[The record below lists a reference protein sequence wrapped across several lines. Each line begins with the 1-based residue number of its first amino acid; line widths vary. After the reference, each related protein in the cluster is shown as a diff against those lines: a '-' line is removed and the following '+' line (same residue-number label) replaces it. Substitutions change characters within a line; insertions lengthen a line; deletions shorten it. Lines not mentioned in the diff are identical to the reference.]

1 MTKMSGA
8 TNFKLSAVL
17 RGHKSDVRAVLLP
30 DPSFAVTAS
39 RDGSTRVW
47 KRTSTSPPSY
57 EDTESSHGAQFKTC
71 LAYIPPSKQY
81 EDGLVL
87 SSGQDALIEARQPSS
102 TTGMNADAF
111 MVGHSNQVCSIDVC
125 ATANY
130 FVSGSWDAT
139 AKVWEIGK
147 WEVAFD
153 LPGHTATVW
162 AVLAFSRDTIVTGCA
177 DRAIRVFDLR
187 GKMLNSWDGQDI
199 VRALAKLPKGHDT
212 GAEIAAATNDGI
224 VRLWTLK
231 GELIASLIGHE
242 SFIYSLAVLPSGQI
256 VSAGEDRSVRI
267 WEGQNCVQVITLPAI
282 SIWSV
287 STSSNGDIIVGSS
300 DKMARIFTRDQD
312 RVADAETLAAFE
324 ESVQASSIP
333 QQTVGQINMTD
344 LPGPDFLKRKVG
356 SKEGQNQIIKEED
369 GSACLYQWSMSQ
381 QQWIKIGQVVDS
393 AASSGKTAYNGK
405 EYDYVFDIDIED
417 GKPPLKLPYN
427 VTQNPYD
434 AATKFLQDHELP
446 MSYLEETANFIIK
459 NTQGATLGQSA
470 PVGADPWGT
479 ENRYRPGDASS
490 SYQPPP
496 PQSAPVRRTLPQKEY
511 LPVVIGKPSA
521 AMGQITKKN
530 TEYAGSD
537 MSLQPGEFQAL
548 TDVALQLEKYNFSNP
563 PSLPSSPSLQSSIP
577 ALLKIATQWQPPA
590 NRLAGLDLL
599 RFIAAAAK
607 EFPAEEVDGFDA
619 VAGILGSGIFDDSF
633 VRTNN
638 KLGMIAM
645 RFFSNLLYGSPAGR
659 GLVKE
664 NVDNIIES
672 LKPLTQF
679 ASSDVSVAIALTT
692 LYLNIA
698 VLITTPTTPGD
709 ADNNA
714 NHALDL
720 LGELSKLLSSF
731 PAVNHSAFSSN
742 PASQSTEPAYRSLV
756 ALGTILVGIPRAEV
770 KSAAKEIFDVPVAL
784 RKLKEGK
791 YLDEPR
797 FKSVVGEI
805 ESVLR

>member
-1 MTKMSGA
+1 MSG
-8 TNFKLSAVL
+8 TTTEFKLSAVL
-17 RGHKSDVRAVLLP
+17 QGHKSDVRAVLLP

-47 KRTSTSPPSY
+47 KRTSTSPPTF

-71 LAYIPPSKQY
+71 LAYIPPSKEY
-81 EDGLVL
+81 EDGLIL

-102 TTGMNADAF
+102 TTDINADAF

-125 ATANY
+125 AIANY

-139 AKVWEIGK
+139 AKVWEIGR
-147 WEVAFD
+147 WEVAYE
-153 LPGHTATVW
+153 LTGHTATVW

-177 DRAIRVFDLR
+177 DRAIRVFDVR
-187 GKMLNSWDGQDI
+187 GKMVNSWDGQDI
-199 VRALAKLPKGHDT
+199 VRALAKLPRGHYT

-224 VRLWTLK
+224 IRLWNLT

-256 VSAGEDRSVRI
+256 VSSGEDRSVRI
-267 WEGQNCVQVITLPAI
+267 WEGENCIQVITLPAI
-282 SIWSV
+282 SVWTV
-287 STSSNGDIIVGSS
+287 STCSNGDIIVGSS
-300 DKMARIFTRDQD
+300 DHVARIFTRSQE
-312 RVADAETLAAFE
+312 RVANAETLAAFE
-324 ESVQASSIP
+324 ESLQASSIP

-344 LPGPDFLKRKVG
+344 LPGPDFLKRKSG
-356 SKEGQNQIIKEED
+356 TKEGQNQIIKEDD

-381 QQWIKIGQVVDS
+381 QQWLKIGQVVDS

-427 VTQNPYD
+427 VTQNPYE

-446 MSYLEETANFIIK
+446 LSYLEETANFIIK

-470 PVGADPWGT
+470 PAGADPWGT
-479 ENRYRPGDASS
+479 EKRYRPGDAPSS

-496 PQSAPVRRTLPQKEY
+496 AAPVKRTLPQKEY

-521 AMGQITKKN
+521 AMAQINKKN
-530 TEYAGSD
+530 TEYAGNE
-537 MSLQPGEFQAL
+537 MSLQPEEVHAL
-548 TDVALQLEKYNFSNP
+548 TDVAQQLEKYNFSSP
-563 PSLPSSPSLQSSIP
+563 PSLPSSPSLRSSIP
-577 ALLKIATQWQPPA
+577 ALMKIATQWQPPA

-607 EFPAEEVDGFDA
+607 DFPAEEVEVVDA

-638 KLGMIAM
+638 KLAMIAM
-645 RFFSNLLYGSPAGR
+645 RFFSNLLYGSPGGR
-659 GLVKE
+659 EIVKE

-672 LKPLTQF
+672 LKPLTRF

-698 VLITTPTTPGD
+698 VLTTSSTAPGD
-709 ADNNA
+709 ADKNA
-714 NHALDL
+714 NYALDL
-720 LGELSKLLSSF
+720 LGELSKLLLSF
-731 PAVNHSAFSSN
+731 PAVNHSSSSSN

-756 ALGTILVGIPRAEV
+756 ALGTILVGFSRGEL
-770 KSAAKEIFDVPVAL
+770 KSAAKEVFDVPVVL
-784 RKLKEGK
+784 RKLKEGR
-791 YLDEPR
+791 YLEEPR
-797 FKSVVGEI
+797 FRAVVGEI
-805 ESVLR
+805 ESALR

>member
-1 MTKMSGA
+1 MSGG
-8 TNFKLSAVL
+8 TTDFKLSAVL
-17 RGHKSDVRAVLLP
+17 SGHKSDVRAVLLP

-47 KRTSTSPPSY
+47 KRTSTSPPIY
-57 EDTESSHGAQFKTC
+57 DDTESSHGAQFKTC
-71 LAYIPPSKQY
+71 LAYIPPSKEY

-87 SSGQDALIEARQPSS
+87 SSGQDALIEARQPS
-102 TTGMNADAF
+102 TTTDMNADAF

-125 ATANY
+125 APANY

-139 AKVWEIGK
+139 AKVWEIGR
-147 WEVAFD
+147 WEVAYD
-153 LPGHTATVW
+153 LAGHTATVW
-162 AVLAFSRDTIVTGCA
+162 AVLAFSRDIIVTGCA
-177 DRAIRVFDLR
+177 DRAIRVFDIG
-187 GKMLNSWDGQDI
+187 GKMVNSWDGQDI
-199 VRALAKLPKGHDT
+199 VRALAKLPEGHYT

-224 VRLWTLK
+224 IRLWTLK
-231 GELIASLIGHE
+231 GELIASLVGHE
-242 SFIYSLAVLPSGQI
+242 SFIYSLAVLPSGHI
-256 VSAGEDRSVRI
+256 VSAGEDRSVRV
-267 WEGQNCVQVITLPAI
+267 WEGQNCIQVITLPAI

-287 STSSNGDIIVGSS
+287 SASPNGDIIVGSS
-300 DKMARIFTRDQD
+300 DKIARIFTRDPD

-356 SKEGQNQIIKEED
+356 TKEGQNQIIKEDD

-393 AASSGKTAYNGK
+393 AASSGKKAYNGK

-417 GKPPLKLPYN
+417 GKPPLKLPFN

-459 NTQGATLGQSA
+459 NTQGATLGQST

-479 ENRYRPGDASS
+479 ESRYRPGDAPTS

-496 PQSAPVRRTLPQKEY
+496 PPSAPVKRTLPQKEY
-511 LPVVIGKPSA
+511 LAVVIGKPSA

-530 TEYAGSD
+530 TEYAGSE
-537 MSLQPGEFQAL
+537 MSLQPGELQAL
-548 TDVALQLEKYNFSNP
+548 TNVAQQLEQYNFSAR
-563 PSLPSSPSLQSSIP
+563 PSLPSSPSLNSSIP
-577 ALLKIATQWQPPA
+577 PLLKIVTQWQPPA

-607 EFPAEEVDGFDA
+607 EFPIEDVDGFDV

-638 KLGMIAM
+638 KLAMIAM

-659 GLVKE
+659 ELVKD

-672 LKPLTQF
+672 LKPLSSF

-692 LYLNIA
+692 LYVNIA
-698 VLITTPTTPGD
+698 VLITSSTTPSD
-709 ADNNA
+709 ADDNA

-731 PAVNHSAFSSN
+731 PTVNHSATSSN
-742 PASQSTEPAYRSLV
+742 PASQSTEPAYRCLV
-756 ALGTILVGIPRAEV
+756 ALGTILVGLPRAEV
-770 KSAAKEIFDVPVAL
+770 KSAAKDVFDVPLAL
-784 RKLKEGK
+784 RKLKEGM

-797 FKSVVGEI
+797 FKNVVGEI
-805 ESVLR
+805 ESALR

>member
-1 MTKMSGA
+1 MSGA
-8 TNFKLSAVL
+8 TRDFKLGAVL
-17 RGHKSDVRAVLLP
+17 QGHKSDVRAVLLP

-47 KRTSTSPPSY
+47 KRTSTSPPTY
-57 EDTESSHGAQFKTC
+57 DDTESSHGAQFKTC
-71 LAYIPPSKQY
+71 LAYIPPSKEY
-81 EDGLVL
+81 EDGLIL

-102 TTGMNADAF
+102 TADMNADAF

-125 ATANY
+125 AIANY

-139 AKVWEIGK
+139 AKVWEIGR
-147 WEVAFD
+147 WEVAYD
-153 LPGHTATVW
+153 LTGHTATVW

-177 DRAIRVFDLR
+177 DRAIRVFDVR
-187 GKMLNSWDGQDI
+187 GKMVNSWDGQDI
-199 VRALAKLPKGHDT
+199 VRALAKLPKGHYT

-224 VRLWTLK
+224 IRLWTLK
-231 GELIASLIGHE
+231 GELIASLIGHD

-256 VSAGEDRSVRI
+256 ASAGEDRSVRI
-267 WEGQNCVQVITLPAI
+267 WEGQNCIQVITLPAI
-282 SIWSV
+282 SIWTV
-287 STSSNGDIIVGSS
+287 SSCSNGDIIVGSS
-300 DKMARIFTRDQD
+300 DHVARIFTRSQE
-312 RVADAETLAAFE
+312 RVANAETLAAFE
-324 ESVQASSIP
+324 ESLQASSIP

-344 LPGPDFLKRKVG
+344 LPGPDFLQRKSG
-356 SKEGQNQIIKEED
+356 TKEGQNQIIKEDD

-381 QQWIKIGQVVDS
+381 QQWLKIGQVVDS

-417 GKPPLKLPYN
+417 GKPSLKLPYN
-427 VTQNPYD
+427 VTQNPYE

-446 MSYLEETANFIIK
+446 LSYLEETANFIIK

-470 PVGADPWGT
+470 PAGADPWGT
-479 ENRYRPGDASS
+479 EKRYRPGDAPSS

-496 PQSAPVRRTLPQKEY
+496 AAPVKRTLPQKEY

-521 AMGQITKKN
+521 AMAQINKKN
-530 TEYAGSD
+530 TEYAGHE
-537 MSLQPGEFQAL
+537 MSLQPEEVQAL
-548 TDVALQLEKYNFSNP
+548 TDVAQQLAKYNFSSP
-563 PSLPSSPSLQSSIP
+563 PSLPGSPSLRSSIP
-577 ALLKIATQWQPPA
+577 ALMKIATQWQPPA

-607 EFPAEEVDGFDA
+607 DFPAEEVDGVDA

-633 VRTNN
+633 VRANN
-638 KLGMIAM
+638 KLAMVAM
-645 RFFSNLLYGSPAGR
+645 RFFCNLLYGSPGGR
-659 GLVKE
+659 EIVKE

-698 VLITTPTTPGD
+698 VLTTSSTAPSD
-709 ADNNA
+709 ADKNA
-714 NHALDL
+714 NYALDL
-720 LGELSKLLSSF
+720 LGELSKLLLSF
-731 PAVNHSAFSSN
+731 PAVNHSSSSSN

-756 ALGTILVGIPRAEV
+756 ALGTILVGFSRAEL
-770 KSAAKEIFDVPVAL
+770 KSAAKEVFDVPVVL
-784 RKLKEGK
+784 RKLKEGR
-791 YLDEPR
+791 YLEEPR
-797 FKSVVGEI
+797 FKAVVGEI
-805 ESVLR
+805 ESALR